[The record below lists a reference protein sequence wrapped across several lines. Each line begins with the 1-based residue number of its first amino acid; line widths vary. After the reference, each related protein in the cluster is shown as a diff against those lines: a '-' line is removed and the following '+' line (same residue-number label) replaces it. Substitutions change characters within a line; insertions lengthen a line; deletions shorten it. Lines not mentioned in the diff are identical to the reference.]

1 MTQPNILD
9 EVHMTEKAN
18 SGSET
23 MWYIVG
29 KWGFKQL
36 VKNLLWPS
44 ANVSRVDNVLQFD
57 RLIFPLYSQQK

>member
-36 VKNLLWPS
+36 VKNLL
-44 ANVSRVDNVLQFD
+44 
-57 RLIFPLYSQQK
+57 